1 MQYFEATT
9 ARGTQRYT
17 SEMVLGPGDR
27 IIVDGSSLGDLEW
40 RVARL
45 MPATLYSRM
54 LARAAARSTERAAPT
69 RQPRWGASCHATCE
83 AEPRLSAVW
92 QSWP

>member
-1 MQYFEATT
+1 MVLRRLVKTDEIQFEGRRFAVEYFETTT
-9 ARGTQRYT
+9 ARGTARYS
-17 SEMVLGPGDR
+17 SELVLGPGDR

-54 LARAAARSTERAAPT
+54 ITRAE
-69 RQPRWGASCHATCE
+69 
-83 AEPRLSAVW
+83 
-92 QSWP
+92 

>member
-1 MQYFEATT
+1 
-9 ARGTQRYT
+9 
-17 SEMVLGPGDR
+17 MVLGPGDR

-54 LARAAARSTERAAPT
+54 LARAAA
-69 RQPRWGASCHATCE
+69 
-83 AEPRLSAVW
+83 
-92 QSWP
+92 